1 MLMTI
6 PAILW
11 GALAMLAM
19 IAFYGALAYLV
30 FLLIKALRTY
40 IKVNE
45 GTAQSISLRKPL
57 GEAIKA
63 QRNACGMTQ
72 EFVARELGVS
82 RQAVSKW
89 ESGASE
95 PNTTNLIALAKLFGV
110 EPEDLL
116 RSCMK

>member
-1 MLMTI
+1 MFFTTL
-6 PAILW
+6 AGA
-11 GALAMLAM
+11 GALALV
-19 IAFYGALAYLV
+19 IIIYGALIYLFV
-30 FLLIKALRTY
+30 LVVKALRTY
-40 IKVNE
+40 IKVNQ
-45 GTAQSISLRKPL
+45 GNAQCISMRKPL
-57 GEAIKA
+57 GEAIKN

-72 EFVARELGVS
+72 EFVAGELGVS

>member
-1 MLMTI
+1 MFMTTVF
-6 PAILW
+6 
-11 GALAMLAM
+11 GALALALA
-19 IAFYGALAYLV
+19 IAFYGGLFYLA

-40 IKVNE
+40 IRVNE
-45 GTAQSISLRKPL
+45 GTAQSLSMRRPL
-57 GEAIKA
+57 GEAIKS

-72 EFVARELGVS
+72 EFVAGELGVS

-110 EPEDLL
+110 EPEELL
-116 RSCMK
+116 RQCMK